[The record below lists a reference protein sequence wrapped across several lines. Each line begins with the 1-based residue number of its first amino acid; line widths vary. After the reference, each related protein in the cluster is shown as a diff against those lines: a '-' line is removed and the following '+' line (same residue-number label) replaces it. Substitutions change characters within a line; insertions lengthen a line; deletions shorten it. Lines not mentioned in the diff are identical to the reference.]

1 MRSHT
6 RVPLCS
12 LSLSHAVTMLVLHVC
27 ELLQYMSCPT
37 LFPSVHIYTYV
48 YICIYIRTHT
58 HMHAYIHTF
67 INTTHTHTHTV
78 GRFDRRPPYAQS
90 YGQAGPPPAAMHAA
104 RRRHR
109 LQNTFF
115 RAGVHVCVYVHTLYS
130 IYLLYWHIRTNTDAA
145 EHVLSS
151 RASSSCRA
159 WGRSSS
165 RRVLSL
171 LALLVRKYRS

>member
-27 ELLQYMSCPT
+27 VLLQYMSCPT

-48 YICIYIRTHT
+48 YICVYIRTHT

-67 INTTHTHTHTV
+67 INTTHTHTHTQWAV
-78 GRFDRRPPYAQS
+78 STEDPRMRKVMGKQGLPRQLC
-90 YGQAGPPPAAMHAA
+90 M
-104 RRRHR
+104 
-109 LQNTFF
+109 L
-115 RAGVHVCVYVHTLYS
+115 RADAIDYRTHSFEPVYMCVYVHTLYS